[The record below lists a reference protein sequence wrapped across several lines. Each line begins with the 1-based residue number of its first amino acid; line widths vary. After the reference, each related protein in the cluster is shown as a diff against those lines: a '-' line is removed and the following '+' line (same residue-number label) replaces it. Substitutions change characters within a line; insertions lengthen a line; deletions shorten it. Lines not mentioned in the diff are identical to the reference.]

1 MKIWQRIREAR
12 DQIARIERALKT
24 QRQDGRDHHG
34 RLIEV
39 ARRQH
44 AEIATLSAQQQKSLT
59 QLTAAVQA
67 IRQQL
72 EHPREER
79 LKAVEASLADV
90 RQSMG
95 QTQVATERVVAGVTK
110 VSAQVKR
117 TQARLSRLGGPYD
130 EDADA
135 AFLEVADPLRESRR
149 TMLGYD
155 RLFTLWQAAG
165 NVARLGLPVV
175 EVGSFRGGSAALI
188 AEALRR
194 AGCAALELHVVDTF
208 AGHIDDSFTD
218 HDVEEQRGKFRATD
232 VDDVR
237 QFLGAYPGV
246 QVHQGDAAVVVGA
259 WPERRYGLVHIDVD
273 LYGPTRDCLAYFG
286 PRVAAG
292 GVIVVDDYGSPTCPG
307 VDTATGE
314 FLAAHPGFQAWKLE
328 AEQMVLVKIADR

>member
-1 MKIWQRIREAR
+1 MTFWQRIREAR

-24 QRQDGRDHHG
+24 QRQDGRDHHD
-34 RLIEV
+34 RLIEAARHQRADITTLSKRQQESLAQLSAAV
-39 ARRQH
+39 EAIRRQ
-44 AEIATLSAQQQKSLT
+44 LD
-59 QLTAAVQA
+59 
-67 IRQQL
+67 
-72 EHPREER
+72 HPRDER
-79 LKAVEASLADV
+79 LKAVEASLADM
-90 RQSMG
+90 RQSLG
-95 QTQVATERVVAGVTK
+95 RSEAVTERVVAGVTK

-117 TQARLSRLGGPYD
+117 TQARLSRIGGPYD

-175 EVGSFRGGSAALI
+175 EIGSFRGGSAALI
-188 AEALRR
+188 AEALQR
-194 AGCAALELHVVDTF
+194 AGCPVLELHVVDTF

-218 HDVEEQRGKFRATD
+218 HDVEAQRGKFRATD

-237 QFLGAYPGV
+237 QFLGVYPGV
-246 QVHQGDAAVVVGA
+246 QVHQGDAAAVVGA

-273 LYGPTRDCLAYFG
+273 LYGPTRDCLSYFG

-314 FLAAHPGFQAWKLE
+314 FLAAHSGFQAWKLE